1 MNLRRRLD
9 HCLILAC
16 AIGMASMSATAVQA
30 PERPWMNTALS
41 PDQRA
46 ALLLKAMTQD
56 EKFRLIRSDFGEA
69 NNGRPMPVG
78 ALNSAGYVPAISR
91 LGLPALQESDAGLG
105 VARPDLNGK
114 GATALPSGLA
124 TAASFDPQLAYAGG
138 AMIGS
143 EARRRG
149 FNVLLA
155 GGVDLERDPRNG
167 RNFEYAGE
175 DPLLAGT
182 IVGHAVQGVQSQQ
195 VIVTVKHYALNA
207 LETGRTTLSAQI
219 DPKAARESDLLAFE
233 IAIGIGHPGAVMC
246 AYNRVNAVYACENDW
261 LLNQV
266 LKHDWAYPGF
276 VMSDW
281 GAVHSAGKAV
291 LAGLDQ
297 ESAGESF
304 DQTVYFDKP
313 LRAAVASGEV
323 PQARIDDMV
332 RRILRSMFAVGVI
345 DHPSKQGP
353 LDYAADGAV
362 AQRAE
367 EAGAVLLRNEHDLLP
382 LSSKLASIA
391 VIGGHADLGVLSG
404 GGSSAVTPPDGNATN
419 ELPPPQAWPGPR
431 FYQPSPPLAAISRRV
446 HGKVQ
451 FNDGRDIAAAAQLA
465 AHSDV
470 AVVFV
475 EQWSAESFDWPHM
488 TVPDSQDALVA
499 AVAKANLH
507 TIVVLENN
515 GPLSMPWLGQVGAVM
530 EAWYPGAR
538 GGEAIARLLFGEVA
552 PAGRLPMSWT
562 RDESQLPRPQIPG
575 AGFTP
580 IGLMPQGQPADSVD
594 YNIEGA
600 DVGYRWFQRRGIEP
614 LFAFGYGLSYTQ
626 FGYDKL
632 QVQWKSGRLVASFD
646 VRNQGKRDGVDVPQ
660 LYVTMPGTRQT
671 RRLVG
676 WSRVSLKAGETRHVE
691 IVADPRILANYDSAT
706 HAWLRPAGRYQLQL
720 GHSSSS
726 FEGSSNIELPAGQC
740 ATNACRMLP

>member
-1 MNLRRRLD
+1 MGSRRLTG
-9 HCLILAC
+9 CMIAAC
-16 AIGMASMSATAVQA
+16 GFWITTMAMGATDV
-30 PERPWMNTALS
+30 PVRPWMNTSLS

-46 ALLLKAMTQD
+46 ELVLKAMTQD

-69 NNGRPMPVG
+69 RDGKPMPVG
-78 ALNSAGYVPAISR
+78 ALDSAGYVPAIPR
-91 LGLPALQESDAGLG
+91 LGLPALQETDAGLG
-105 VARPDLNGK
+105 VARPDLSGK
-114 GATALPSGLA
+114 GATALPAGLA
-124 TAASFDPQLAYAGG
+124 TAASFDPQVAYAGG

-143 EARRRG
+143 EAGRKG
-149 FNVLLA
+149 FNILLA
-155 GGVDLERDPRNG
+155 GGVDLQRDPRNG

-182 IVGHAVQGVQSQQ
+182 IVGHAVQGVQSQH
-195 VIVTVKHYALNA
+195 VIATIKHYALNS
-207 LETGRTTLSAQI
+207 LETGRQTHSAQI

-233 IAIGIGHPGAVMC
+233 IAIGIGHPGSVMC
-246 AYNRVNAVYACENDW
+246 AYNRVNGVYACENDW

-281 GAVHSAGKAV
+281 GAVHSAGKSV

-297 ESAGESF
+297 ESAGEFF
-304 DQTVYFDKP
+304 DAMVYFDKP

-332 RRILRSMFAVGVI
+332 RRILRSLFAVGVM
-345 DHPSKQGP
+345 DHPSQPGP
-353 LDYAADGAV
+353 LDAVADAAV

-367 EAGAVLLRNEHDLLP
+367 EAGAVLLRNEQDLLP
-382 LSSKLASIA
+382 LSPTLASIA
-391 VIGGHADLGVLSG
+391 VIGGHADRGVLTG
-404 GGSSAVTPPDGNATN
+404 GGSSAVMPIAGNAVPG
-419 ELPPPQAWPGPR
+419 LAPQDWPGPPY
-431 FYQPSPPLAAISRRV
+431 YQPSPPLAAISRRV
-446 HGKVQ
+446 QGKAQ

-465 AHSDV
+465 ARSKV

-475 EQWSAESFDWPHM
+475 EQWAAESFDLPDM
-488 TVPDSQDALVA
+488 TLRDHQDALVA
-499 AVAKANLH
+499 AVAKANPH

-515 GPLSMPWLGQVGAVM
+515 GPVQMPWLGQVGAVL
-530 EAWYPGAR
+530 EAWYPGAA

-552 PAGRLPMSWT
+552 PSGRLPFSWP

-575 AGFTP
+575 AGFAA
-580 IGLMPQGQPADSVD
+580 IGVPPQGQPADSVD

-614 LFAFGYGLSYTQ
+614 LFPFGFGLTYTH

-632 QVQWKSGRLVASFD
+632 QARWKDGRLIVTFD
-646 VRNQGKRDGVDVPQ
+646 VNNRGERAGIDVPQ
-660 LYVTMPGTRQT
+660 IYVTLPGSGQT
-671 RRLVG
+671 RRLAG
-676 WSRVSLKAGETRHVE
+676 WSRISLKAGETKHVE
-691 IVADPRILANYDSAT
+691 VTADARILASYDSAQ
-706 HAWLRPAGRYQLQL
+706 HAWQRAAGSYQVQL

-726 FEGSSNIELPAGQC
+726 FEGSAVVDLPGGSCDVSTCSA
-740 ATNACRMLP
+740 PP